1 MTRVVVIRTAVGICG
16 SRDGDSAAS
25 EGSPFL
31 DISGAKGY
39 NSTYEITSVCRGK
52 SMKIIITAGGTSEKI
67 DDVRTIT
74 NTSTGRLGYAI
85 GEAFANKYADRLEKI
100 YYLHGT
106 RAPYVEHEM
115 VEPIMIGGVDDLQ
128 QQLTK
133 LLTEEKIDAVVHA
146 MAVSDY
152 VVKEVTTLDRI
163 RGIEV
168 SDEAELS
175 GNKISSDIDDLVI
188 HMKRSPKVIS
198 IIKKLSPETTLV
210 GFKLLSG
217 VPHEEL
223 ISVGKGLMEKNDCDF
238 VLANDVKEIGPDYH
252 RGYLIH
258 RDGSYDTMENNG
270 EIADMISR
278 RVMERSFG

>member
-1 MTRVVVIRTAVGICG
+1 
-16 SRDGDSAAS
+16 
-25 EGSPFL
+25 
-31 DISGAKGY
+31 
-39 NSTYEITSVCRGK
+39 
-52 SMKIIITAGGTSEKI
+52 MKIMITAGGTSERI

-74 NTSTGRLGYAI
+74 NSSTGRLGYAV
-85 GEAFANKYADRLEKI
+85 GKAFAEKYRDDIEKI
-100 YYLHGT
+100 YYLHGK
-106 RAPYVEHEM
+106 RASYPDYDNIEPVEIE
-115 VEPIMIGGVDDLQ
+115 GVADLQ
-128 QQLTK
+128 EAMERILK
-133 LLTEEKIDAVVHA
+133 ADKIDAVIHA

-163 RGIEV
+163 RGMETPGGGA
-168 SDEAELS
+168 DLS
-175 GNKISSDIDDLVI
+175 GNKISSDIDDLII

-223 ISVGKGLMEKNDCDF
+223 ISVGRSLMEKNDCDF

-252 RGYLIH
+252 KGYLIH
-258 RDGSYDTMENNG
+258 RDGPYDTMGNHE

-278 RVMERSFG
+278 RVMERSLG

>member
-1 MTRVVVIRTAVGICG
+1 
-16 SRDGDSAAS
+16 
-25 EGSPFL
+25 
-31 DISGAKGY
+31 
-39 NSTYEITSVCRGK
+39 
-52 SMKIIITAGGTSEKI
+52 MKIIITAGGTSEKI

-85 GEAFANKYADRLEKI
+85 GTAFVNSYAGDIEKI

-106 RAPYVEHEM
+106 RAPYVESDI
-115 VEPIMIGGVDDLQ
+115 VEPVRIGGVADLQ
-128 QQLTK
+128 RQLER
-133 LLTEEKIDAVVHA
+133 LLTEEKIDAVIHA

-163 RGIEV
+163 RGVE
-168 SDEAELS
+168 DAEHGADLS

-188 HMKRSPKVIS
+188 HMKRSPKVIG

-223 ISVGKGLMEKNDCDF
+223 IAVGRGLMEKNDCDF
-238 VLANDVKEIGPDYH
+238 VLANDLREIDAEHH

-258 RDGSYDTMENNG
+258 RSGAYDSMESKE
-270 EIADMISR
+270 EIAEMIAR
-278 RVMERSFG
+278 RVMEKGRSFS